1 MENWQKSLKKYIG
14 VVGMVEI
21 HIKID
26 GQEKLW
32 SESFI
37 TPKDILELGQKQEP
51 YPAYVIFKI
60 QGDKKQEVW
69 NGPAKDDLHK
79 KLEIKNDDVFSI
91 EHKIQDVK
99 IYYTVNGE
107 KQEISASDNKLTVTQ
122 ILEKAKF
129 VPVDK
134 FKLFNAK
141 TNTDYTN
148 SHEEITVQTGDE
160 FLALSSGPTPVA

>member
-1 MENWQKSLKKYIG
+1 MF
-14 VVGMVEI
+14 EI

-26 GQEKLW
+26 GQEKIW
-32 SESFI
+32 PKSII
-37 TPKDILELGQKQEP
+37 TPKDILEFGEKQEP
-51 YPAYVIFKI
+51 YDAYIIFKI

-79 KLEIKNDDVFSI
+79 NIEIKNDDVFSI
-91 EHKIQDVK
+91 EHKSQDLK

-107 KQEISASDNKLTVTQ
+107 KQEILASDNKLTVAQ

-129 VPVDK
+129 VPVNK
-134 FKLFNAK
+134 FKLSNAK
-141 TNTDYTN
+141 TETDYTN
-148 SHEEITVQTGDE
+148 PNQEIIIQNGDE

>member
-1 MENWQKSLKKYIG
+1 MS
-14 VVGMVEI
+14 EI

-26 GQEKLW
+26 GQEKIW
-32 SESFI
+32 PEAVI
-37 TPKDILELGQKQEP
+37 TPKDILEFEKKQEP
-51 YPAYVIFKI
+51 YDAYVIFKI

-69 NGPAKDDLHK
+69 NGTAKDDLHK
-79 KLEIKNDDVFSI
+79 NIEIKNDDVFYI
-91 EHKIQDVK
+91 EHKPKDLK

-107 KQEISASDNKLTVTQ
+107 TQEILASDNKLTVVQ

-129 VPVDK
+129 VPVEK

-141 TNTDYTN
+141 TKTDYTN
-148 SHEEITVQTGDE
+148 PSQEIIVQNGDE